1 MGARAYRV
9 LFAAGSLM
17 LAVVA
22 LVYFINHRY
31 DGVPLWDF
39 RGVAGVH
46 ELVWILNFVSFWF
59 LYPSTFNL
67 LEVSIHS
74 AACSSFG

>member
-31 DGVPLWDF
+31 DGIPLWDF
-39 RGVAGVH
+39 RSITGVH
-46 ELVWILNFVSFWF
+46 ELVWILNFASFWF

-67 LEVSIHS
+67 LEVRYLK
-74 AACSSFG
+74 